1 MNESGTNYI
10 SKRLKILLRMSKVGR
25 LILGLIVILSILG
38 YVLVDSD
45 SEKENEN
52 LTTFQ
57 FKIVIE
63 IDPILVDDRKAD
75 CGGGYD
81 DYSHT
86 LHTNNPRVLNVILV
100 TAGDES
106 Y

>member
-1 MNESGTNYI
+1 MNESGTNNI
-10 SKRLKILLRMSKVGR
+10 SKRLKILLRMSKVAC

-57 FKIVIE
+57 CKIVIE
-63 IDPILVDDRKAD
+63 IDPFLVDDGKAD
-75 CGGGYD
+75 CVDGYD
-81 DYSHT
+81 EYSHILNAHNT
-86 LHTNNPRVLNVILV
+86 PVL
-100 TAGDES
+100 DW
-106 Y
+106 